1 MPSHYLKKNAGL
13 ILTGPLGPYLS
24 EIVIKA
30 IFIQEK
36 SIGNVVCKT
45 EAILSQIIA
54 SVRGSIQRLMIH
66 EREVIYLVLR
76 RNLQAM
82 LRFQ

>member
-1 MPSHYLKKNAGL
+1 MSTYDKSQFHAG
-13 ILTGPLGPYLS
+13 
-24 EIVIKA
+24 
-30 IFIQEK
+30 
-36 SIGNVVCKT
+36 
-45 EAILSQIIA
+45 SQIIA

-66 EREVIYLVLR
+66 ERNVIYVVLG